1 MKRQPPVHD
10 RTNGTV
16 RLSRHMSGRLVWP
29 MVATLL
35 LLWIG
40 PTTAEETS
48 DSDAETVLK
57 PLWEFG
63 LFLGGAQ
70 LPHYLGSDQDDLYW
84 IPLPYLIYRGKVV
97 KSDRS
102 GISGVFLDTDHW
114 QLRLSLSGSPP
125 VNDDNR
131 ARQGMDELDPLLEI
145 GPSVRAYFIRDP
157 NQSLYLVAAARQVLA
172 FDKLDV
178 SGEGIRGDLHLIY
191 SNEDVFGDNRLRY
204 GMRTGIYMND
214 GTYHSYFY
222 DVDNVNVL
230 PDRPSFNAHGGY
242 GGFVFSQ
249 SLVRKLT
256 PRLSFGGFVKLDL
269 LQGADF
275 EDSPLAPQEYNI
287 SVGAAILWSI
297 RASKKRVDRRL

>member
-1 MKRQPPVHD
+1 MKKQSPVHY
-10 RTNGTV
+10 RTV
-16 RLSRHMSGRLVWP
+16 REGSPSTRIFNQLVWP
-29 MVATLL
+29 MTVIYL
-35 LLWIG
+35 LLWTVS
-40 PTTAEETS
+40 TTADETR
-48 DSDAETVLK
+48 DSGKETVLK

-63 LFLGGAQ
+63 LFSGGAQ

-84 IPLPYLIYRGKVV
+84 ISLPYLIYRGKVV

-102 GISGVFLDTDHW
+102 GISGVFLDTDRW

-131 ARQGMDELDPLLEI
+131 ARLGMAELDPLLEI
-145 GPSVRAYFIRDP
+145 GPSLRTYFLRNP
-157 NQSLYLVAAARQVLA
+157 NESLYLFAAARQVLA
-172 FDKLDV
+172 FDALDV

-191 SNEDVFGDNRLRY
+191 RNEDVFGDNRLRY

-222 DVDNVNVL
+222 DVDNADVL

-269 LQGADF
+269 LHGANF
-275 EDSPLAPQEYNI
+275 ADSPLARQEYNI

-297 RASKKRVDRRL
+297 RASKKRVEQRL